1 MIATLRCAIRFVP
14 EKVRETLVDAL
25 WVDIPDRP
33 QIILISWI
41 ETLSSPPKQH
51 AVDR

>member
-1 MIATLRCAIRFVP
+1 MPSCAIRFVP

-33 QIILISWI
+33 QKKLINWI
-41 ETLSSPPKQH
+41 ETLSSPPKED
-51 AVDR
+51 AVDARMV